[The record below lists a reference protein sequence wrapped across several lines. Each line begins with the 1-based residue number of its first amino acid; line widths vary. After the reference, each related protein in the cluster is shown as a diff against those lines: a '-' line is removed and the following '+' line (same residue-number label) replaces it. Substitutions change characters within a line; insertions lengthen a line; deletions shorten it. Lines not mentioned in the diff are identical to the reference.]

1 MAAVGAAVIG
11 APITGILIV
20 LELTMSYEVTLFAT
34 VAIVSSAFI
43 SNLIF
48 GHSYFDLQLLDRGI
62 DISRGRGQLQL
73 MEVRIQKVTTQD
85 FLKLREEET
94 VKTTINKMINENF
107 TEGYILDKENRFIG
121 KINLISILNEGNNI
135 PISNYCDAK
144 PLLIKHDA
152 SLMQAIEAASTFV
165 GESIP
170 VVNLK
175 SREFMGVVSEA
186 DIFKGYLERQNQIRD
201 LEA

>member
-1 MAAVGAAVIG
+1 
-11 APITGILIV
+11 
-20 LELTMSYEVTLFAT
+20 
-34 VAIVSSAFI
+34 
-43 SNLIF
+43 
-48 GHSYFDLQLLDRGI
+48 
-62 DISRGRGQLQL
+62 
-73 MEVRIQKVTTQD
+73 
-85 FLKLREEET
+85 
-94 VKTTINKMINENF
+94 MINENF

-121 KINLISILNEGNNI
+121 KINLISILNEGKNL
-135 PISNYCDAK
+135 PISNYCNTK
-144 PLLIKHDA
+144 PLVIKHDA